1 MAEKVY
7 EMSDEYNKRAAVL
20 LEMIEAR
27 DRLVE
32 TIKNTP
38 VNQRTDKQAAL
49 KLVNQRIETVESDLA
64 EEYEEYQ
71 EQCRFDEKVKKVDRF
86 LEKVFIQTKY
96 DNPEKFESLKTALF
110 ETMTEEEIID
120 FEDRIAIIEATRLEE
135 FIGKKDETNKN
146 ESVSRS

>member
-7 EMSDEYNKRAAVL
+7 KMSDEYNKRAAVL
-20 LEMIEAR
+20 IEMIEAR

-38 VNQRTDKQAAL
+38 VNQRAEKQAAL
-49 KLVNQRIETVESDLA
+49 KFVNQRIETVESDLA

-71 EQCRFDEKVKKVDRF
+71 EKRRIEEYVKKVDRF
-86 LEKVFIQTKY
+86 LEKAFIQTKY
-96 DNPEKFESLKTALF
+96 DDPEKFEPLKTALF
-110 ETMTEEEIID
+110 ETMTEEQIID
-120 FEDRIAIIEATRLEE
+120 FEDRIAILEATRLEE

-146 ESVSRS
+146 ESASRS

>member
-7 EMSDEYNKRAAVL
+7 EMSVEYNKRAAVL

-38 VNQRTDKQAAL
+38 VNQRADKHAAL
-49 KLVNQRIETVESDLA
+49 KLVDQRIESVESDLA
-64 EEYEEYQ
+64 EEYESYQ
-71 EQCRFDEKVKKVDRF
+71 EQCRLDENVKKVDRF

-96 DNPEKFESLKTALF
+96 DDPEKFEPLKTALF
-110 ETMTEEEIID
+110 QTMTEEEIID
-120 FEDRIAIIEATRLEE
+120 FEDRIAILEATRLKE

>member
-20 LEMIEAR
+20 IEMIEAR

-38 VNQRTDKQAAL
+38 VNQRAEKQAAL
-49 KLVNQRIETVESDLA
+49 KFVNQRIEMVESDLA

-71 EQCRFDEKVKKVDRF
+71 ENRRFEEKVKEADAF
-86 LEKVFIQTKY
+86 IEKIFIQTKHCE
-96 DNPEKFESLKTALF
+96 PEKFDGLKNALF
-110 ETMTEEEIID
+110 IKMSEEEIIN
-120 FEDRIAIIEATRLEE
+120 FEDRIAILEATRLEE
-135 FIGKKDETNKN
+135 FIGKKDK
-146 ESVSRS
+146 